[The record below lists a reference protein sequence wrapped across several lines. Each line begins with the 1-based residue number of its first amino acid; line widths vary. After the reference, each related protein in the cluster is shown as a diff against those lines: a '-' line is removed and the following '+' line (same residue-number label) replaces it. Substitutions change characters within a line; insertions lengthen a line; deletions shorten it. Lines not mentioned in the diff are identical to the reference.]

1 MSSNGNTNGNTNGN
15 NNEHD
20 TNEHNTNGNNT
31 TTNGN
36 NTTTNGNNTTTNGN
50 NTTTNGNSNGNSN
63 GNNMNTNENS
73 DNDSDDEFIITNE
86 INNSGNNIVVHTTF
100 NTTDLSNNVV
110 ITEDFKQTIEI
121 YDNNNPVLDEIKSYA
136 ALIKCENFHGKG
148 SIDDYSELFIA
159 ASKIANETKQMN
171 LDIDI
176 DGFNDFGKAADD
188 LSALFNSFIVRL
200 QNVNIINDSNFLNSV
215 LDALKKI
222 VNLSN
227 VFGQFKET
235 ILATT
240 TIKIPKSAEETRIVL
255 ENVMSEVN
263 CAMNYIGNFVTPNNN
278 LHNAQL
284 DEDDKEIISNAVK
297 TIDDWAILCN
307 HGVSIALN
315 NNEDINKLKTINDDL
330 KSKTNLIKN
339 ATTQLLNK
347 FSQYNINN

>member
-1 MSSNGNTNGNTNGN
+1 MSSNGNTNENNTNANGN
-15 NNEHD
+15 NTN
-20 TNEHNTNGNNT
+20 TNENNTNANENNTNTNENNTNTNGNNT
-31 TTNGN
+31 
-36 NTTTNGNNTTTNGN
+36 
-50 NTTTNGNSNGNSN
+50 
-63 GNNMNTNENS
+63 NTNENS
-73 DNDSDDEFIITNE
+73 DNDSDDEFII
-86 INNSGNNIVVHTTF
+86 INKINDNGNNIVVHTTF

-110 ITEDFKQTIEI
+110 ITQDLKQIIEI
-121 YDNNNPVLDEIKSYA
+121 YDNENPILDEIKRYA

-284 DEDDKEIISNAVK
+284 DEDDIEIISNAVK

-315 NNEDINKLKTINDDL
+315 NNEDISKLKTINDDL

-339 ATTQLLNK
+339 ATTQLLSK